1 MGNWKVGYNKGHYA
15 PALSDKNGSVSEYE
29 NTAWGIEFAV
39 NDALSVSYNEET
51 SEATTSVAIVA
62 GASSGVKTSV
72 ESEMESIIEKFNE
85 NNEEGTQ
92 IDTVDLS
99 SKFSELYEYVE
110 DYSDE

>member
-1 MGNWKVGYNKGHYA
+1 MTFDQMRDKISDV
-15 PALSDKNGSVSEYE
+15 LSK
-29 NTAWGIEFAV
+29 A
-39 NDALSVSYNEET
+39 ET
-51 SEATTSVAIVA
+51 
-62 GASSGVKTSV
+62 
-72 ESEMESIIEKFNE
+72 EMESIIEKFNE

>member
-1 MGNWKVGYNKGHYA
+1 MTFDQMRDKI
-15 PALSDKNGSVSEYE
+15 SDVLLK
-29 NTAWGIEFAV
+29 A
-39 NDALSVSYNEET
+39 ET
-51 SEATTSVAIVA
+51 
-62 GASSGVKTSV
+62 
-72 ESEMESIIEKFNE
+72 EMESIIEKFNE

>member
-1 MGNWKVGYNKGHYA
+1 MTYEYWMTYDQLKNQV
-15 PALSDKNGSVSEYE
+15 DKILEQ
-29 NTAWGIEFAV
+29 A
-39 NDALSVSYNEET
+39 
-51 SEATTSVAIVA
+51 
-62 GASSGVKTSV
+62 